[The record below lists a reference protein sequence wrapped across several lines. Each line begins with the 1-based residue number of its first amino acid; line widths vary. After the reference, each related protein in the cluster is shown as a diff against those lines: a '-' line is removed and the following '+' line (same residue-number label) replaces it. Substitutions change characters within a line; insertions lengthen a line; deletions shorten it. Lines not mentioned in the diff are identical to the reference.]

1 LKKFLKPSSVDRG
14 SDRPRAQTLVGA
26 KAASEGFTVDGG
38 IGAKQR
44 PFHGTMAD
52 AGDARWPHRIKF
64 NLMGVGGLLTYLSF
78 ARIGGQPST
87 DRVFE
92 EVNIGHSVNRCTAS
106 FGDQWGVV

>member
-44 PFHGTMAD
+44 PFHGAMAD
-52 AGDARWPHRIKF
+52 AGDARRPHRIKF

-78 ARIGGQPST
+78 TRIGGQPSIN
-87 DRVFE
+87 RVFE
-92 EVNIGHSVNRCTAS
+92 EVSCMKS
-106 FGDQWGVV
+106 FPFLAGE